1 MQKPSIFP
9 HNRSR
14 FHPAKKK
21 KRKIRNT
28 SLFIYYNFYIHYF
41 PKLSVFLRDDEVYAA
56 KNARCAAKK
65 ARCRRFTQRK
75 NERQIRSET
84 QGIRGNSARSKKTN
98 TIITFI
104 GRKNIGEC
112 VNKAKIG
119 QRGQS

>member
-41 PKLSVFLRDDEVYAA
+41 PKLSVFLCDDAWRAARNAWYAA
-56 KNARCAAKK
+56 KTKGAR
-65 ARCRRFTQRK
+65 RRK
-75 NERQIRSET
+75 V
-84 QGIRGNSARSKKTN
+84 RGEKRTVQEICTAQKTKD
-98 TIITFI
+98 
-104 GRKNIGEC
+104 R
-112 VNKAKIG
+112 
-119 QRGQS
+119 